1 MAEKTRLIVPLG
13 TELIRMA
20 CEQMA
25 LWKKEGLSVVPV
37 SVNVSAQQIETGTI
51 SVVLVEALT
60 SSELDARLLEVEVTE
75 SATVAEGGTVA
86 SELAAIQKSGINVY
100 MDDFGTG
107 YSCLAQPKRLNMDG
121 LKIDQ
126 TFTSQLL
133 DGRADTA
140 LSEAIMS
147 MAHTLE
153 MRVVAERVETIEQF
167 AALQALEC
175 EEVQGYYISKPVPAS
190 KAGRLLQKRFCSQR
204 RG

>member
-1 MAEKTRLIVPLG
+1 MAEKTRLIVPLRS
-13 TELIRMA
+13 ELIRMA

-37 SVNVSAQQIETGTI
+37 SFNVSAQQIETGTI
-51 SVVLVEALT
+51 SAVLAEALT

-75 SATVAEGGTVA
+75 SATVAEGGIAA
-86 SELAAIQKSGINVY
+86 SELAAIQKSGIHVY

-140 LSEAIMS
+140 LSEAIVS

-175 EEVQGYYISKPVPAS
+175 EEVQGYYISKPVPA
-190 KAGRLLQKRFCSQR
+190 
-204 RG
+204 